1 MRYYLKWIFSILLIF
16 FALLIGLSRIYLR
29 VHFTSDVIGSF
40 LVTIVWLTLTFFLL
54 ETIEK
59 RQEQ

>member
-1 MRYYLKWIFSILLIF
+1 MSYYLKWLLSFFLIF

-29 VHFTSDVIGSF
+29 VHFASDVLGSL
-40 LVTIVWLTLTFFLL
+40 LVTIVWLTLTFILL

-59 RQEQ
+59 RKV